1 MRPFPILLCG
11 LLAALLLSACGQQP
25 AEIPAEPEIAEP
37 EIAEPVEAPEEPA
50 VKTEFTREE
59 LLADYD
65 QLWEILEENYPF
77 LPVLEEHGIDWEQLR
92 ADYREKL
99 ISQKPDV
106 AGFAALIREL
116 FGKMENFAHLQVV
129 SQDLYANYAAGA
141 QNPELLEND
150 PWVRLASG
158 EQTAATYAQ
167 LAVQRTLPRSTGDP
181 AIETAYYPD
190 CKAAY
195 FRIRGF
201 PAAQVE
207 RDRTVIADYLAG
219 LDEVE
224 HVIIDIT
231 GNSGGDFYSV
241 IQNVIEPLGGEG
253 TWTNYTFLAKSPAN
267 ARFFLE
273 TGALEAQPLSELPE
287 DAVFPEFAEELGMN
301 HYISTQVTCQTGED
315 KGPAAGAKRWVL
327 IDGAVFSTSETF
339 SRFCKDTG
347 WATLVG
353 ARALGDGDGLAPVLV
368 PLDQTGLLVK
378 FSTTSCAN
386 ADGSLNAEAGTAPDY
401 PCKPGELPLSKCLE
415 LIRNG

>member
-11 LLAALLLSACGQQP
+11 LLAALLLCACGQQP
-25 AEIPAEPEIAEP
+25 AEIPAEPEN
-37 EIAEPVEAPEEPA
+37 AEPVEALAEEPA
-50 VKTEFTREE
+50 VKTEFSREE

-65 QLWEILEENYPF
+65 QLWEILKESYPF

-99 ISQKPDV
+99 RAQEPDA
-106 AGFAALIREL
+106 AGFAALIRQM
-116 FGKMENFAHLQVV
+116 FSQMENFAHLGLAGEEELR
-129 SQDLYANYAAGA
+129 LYLDYPPERSPSLTPWYEAVTAPQTRAVYALLLSGTEYA
-141 QNPELLEND
+141 PETEY
-150 PWVRLASG
+150 PEV
-158 EQTAATYAQ
+158 E
-167 LAVQRTLPRSTGDP
+167 TG
-181 AIETAYYPD
+181 YYPD

-195 FRIRGF
+195 FHFRSF
-201 PAAQVE
+201 NYFLKE
-207 RDRTVIADYLAG
+207 RDSTVIADYLAT

-241 IQNVIEPLGGEG
+241 IQNVIEPLGGEVA
-253 TWTNYTFLAKSPAN
+253 WTNYTFLAKSPAN

-273 TGALEAQPLSELPE
+273 TGAFEARPLSELPE
-287 DAVFPEFAEELGMN
+287 DAVYPEFAEELGMN
-301 HYISTQVTCQTGED
+301 HYISTQVTCQTGDD

-339 SRFCKDTG
+339 ARFCKDTG

-353 ARALGDGDGLAPVLV
+353 TRTLGDGDGLAPVLV
-368 PLDQTGLLVK
+368 PLDHTGLLVK

>member
-1 MRPFPILLCG
+1 MRSFPILLCG

-25 AEIPAEPEIAEP
+25 AEISAEP

-59 LLADYD
+59 LLADYG

-77 LPVLEEHGIDWEQLR
+77 LPVLEEHCIDWEQLR

-99 ISQKPDV
+99 RTQEPDV
-106 AGFAALIREL
+106 ADFAALIRKM
-116 FGKMENFAHLQVV
+116 FSQMENFAHL
-129 SQDLYANYAAGA
+129 DLAGEDELRLYLDDPPERSPSLTPWYEAVTAPQTRAVYALLSSGTEYA
-141 QNPELLEND
+141 PETEY
-150 PWVRLASG
+150 PEV
-158 EQTAATYAQ
+158 E
-167 LAVQRTLPRSTGDP
+167 TG
-181 AIETAYYPD
+181 YYPD

-195 FRIRGF
+195 FHFRSF
-201 PAAQVE
+201 NYSLKE
-207 RDRTVIADYLAG
+207 RDSTVIADYLAT

-241 IQNVIEPLGGEG
+241 IQNVIEPLGGEVA
-253 TWTNYTFLAKSPAN
+253 WTNYTFLAKSPAN
-267 ARFFLE
+267 AHFFLE

-287 DAVFPEFAEELGMN
+287 NTVYPEFAEELGMN

-315 KGPAAGAKRWVL
+315 NGPAAGAKRWVL

-339 SRFCKDTG
+339 ARFCKDTG

-353 ARALGDGDGLAPVLV
+353 TRTLGDGDGLAPVLV
-368 PLDQTGLLVK
+368 PLDHTGLLLK

-386 ADGSLNAEAGTAPDY
+386 ADGSLNAEAGAAPDY
-401 PCKPGELPLSKCLE
+401 PCKPGELPLRKCLE